1 MTPHA
6 QAGRP
11 GRAHVWR
18 AFSSLRPW
26 QLASLLALFA
36 SLPVWQ
42 ALLDA
47 LPDLHAQ
54 AGQTAWQTTPYFVP
68 AALSAMGCAL
78 AILFVCLLK
87 TAQARISSRLL
98 LAAGGLYLA
107 GNLAVA
113 VLALGRGGVGGASA
127 VPTAVSAVCGGALGA
142 GGVLLCA
149 AWFLRVRWSDT
160 RGALAGVVEACATAF
175 AVHAA
180 LELLGPGP
188 APQLVLCSL
197 AVLGTL
203 GTLASLLSEQ
213 PADVPPEAKREPGR
227 EEANWWDV
235 FGRLDPSLMGGG
247 DEFAAPMSRGLFFV
261 ALPLLMGLAWISN
274 GIAAADVSHG
284 PAEVLL
290 GSGAACLLAMPLA
303 ALKSDRALITTGFR
317 VLLPFVALA
326 ALVGGTFAPDGV
338 RMQLLHVGVVAYCTL
353 YSLLMGAL
361 ILSMPGRMR
370 SLALPC
376 AGLIALVVNLAAL
389 LAAAPAEGA
398 AATAVQPLI
407 AATCLLGSVALLLTT
422 PGARMWSHM
431 MDLIPLENA
440 PANQAG
446 PSLEEHVAR
455 LTADFGL
462 TAREAQV
469 LPALTRGHGAAFI
482 AQGLGVSESTVRT
495 HRTNIYRKLG
505 VASREELISLVE
517 QLECGCEDERADA

>member
-290 GSGAACLLAMPLA
+290 GSGAACLLAMSLA

-317 VLLPFVALA
+317 ALLPFVALA
-326 ALVGGTFAPDGV
+326 ALVGGT
-338 RMQLLHVGVVAYCTL
+338 
-353 YSLLMGAL
+353 
-361 ILSMPGRMR
+361 
-370 SLALPC
+370 
-376 AGLIALVVNLAAL
+376 
-389 LAAAPAEGA
+389 
-398 AATAVQPLI
+398 
-407 AATCLLGSVALLLTT
+407 LTT

>member
-1 MTPHA
+1 MTAHA
-6 QAGRP
+6 RP
-11 GRAHVWR
+11 ARARARR
-18 AFSSLRPW
+18 AFSTLRPW
-26 QLASLLALFA
+26 ETAALLALFA

-42 ALLDA
+42 ALLDM
-47 LPDLHAQ
+47 LPGLH
-54 AGQTAWQTTPYFVP
+54 GQTGQLAWQTTPYFVP

-87 TAQARISSRLL
+87 TAQARISTRLL
-98 LAAGGLYLA
+98 IAAAGLYLA
-107 GNLAVA
+107 GNVAVA
-113 VLALGRGGVGGASA
+113 ALAFGPGAA
-127 VPTAVSAVCGGALGA
+127 DEVPTAVSAVCGGALGV

-149 AWFLRVRWSDT
+149 GWFLRIRWSDT
-160 RGALAGVVEACATAF
+160 RGALVGVVETCAAAF

-180 LELLGPGP
+180 LQLLGPGP
-188 APQLVLCSL
+188 IPQLVLCAL

-203 GTLASLLSEQ
+203 GSLACLPRCEQ
-213 PADVPPEAKREPGR
+213 AAGDVPEVPQEQ
-227 EEANWWDV
+227 ANWWDV
-235 FGRLDPSLMGGG
+235 FGRLDASLMGGG

-290 GSGAACLLAMPLA
+290 GSGAACLLAVPLA
-303 ALKSDRALITTGFR
+303 TLKSDRALITTGFR
-317 VLLPFVALA
+317 ALLPFVALA
-326 ALVGGTFAPDGV
+326 ALTGGTFAPDGV
-338 RMQLLHVGVVAYCTL
+338 RMQLLHVGIVAYCTL

-376 AGLIALVVNLAAL
+376 AGLISLVVNLAAL
-389 LAAAPAEGA
+389 LAAAPSEGT

-407 AATCLLGSVALLLTT
+407 AATCLLGSAALLLTT
-422 PGARMWSHM
+422 PGARMWAHM
-431 MDLIPLENA
+431 MDLIPLEDLQAA
-440 PANQAG
+440 PAG
-446 PSLEEHVAR
+446 PTFEERVER
-455 LTADFGL
+455 LSGEYGL

-482 AQGLGVSESTVRT
+482 AQELGVSESTVRS

-505 VASREELISLVE
+505 VGSREELIALVE
-517 QLECGCEDERADA
+517 QPESDEEHVEA